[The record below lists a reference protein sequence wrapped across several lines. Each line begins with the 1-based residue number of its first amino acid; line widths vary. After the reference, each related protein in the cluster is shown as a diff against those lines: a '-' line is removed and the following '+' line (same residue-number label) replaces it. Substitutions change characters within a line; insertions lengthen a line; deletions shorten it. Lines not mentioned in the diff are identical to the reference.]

1 MRIIIT
7 GGTGL
12 IGTALSK
19 KLLEDGHEV
28 IILSRNPNR
37 SSVPTGVRV
46 EEWDAKTPDGWGS
59 LINADT
65 AIVNLAGAG
74 IADKRWS
81 DQRKKILHA
90 SRIDAGKAV
99 TAAIEAAEQKPKVLI
114 QSSAVG
120 FYGIHDDEK
129 LTEASSVGNDFLAK
143 LCEEWETSTTSVEA
157 MGIRRV
163 IIRTGVVMSADG
175 GAFPRMAMPFKLFVG
190 GPVGSGEQ
198 WLSWIHIDDEV
209 KAIQFLINNETT
221 NGIYN
226 LTAPNPHTNKQFSK
240 TIGKVLGR
248 PSFMPVPAFAMKI
261 LFGEMS
267 TVLLDGQRVLPSN
280 LESAGFTFDFPNLE
294 PALQN
299 LLGK

>member
-19 KLLEDGHEV
+19 KLLEDDHEV
-28 IILSRNPNR
+28 IILSRNPTASR
-37 SSVPTGVRV
+37 VPNGARV
-46 EEWDAKTPDGWGS
+46 EKWDAKTSDGWGS

-90 SRIDAGKAV
+90 SRIDVGKAI
-99 TAAIEAAEQKPKVLI
+99 TAAVEAAEQKPKVLI

-120 FYGIHDDEK
+120 YYGIHDDGQ

-143 LCEEWETSTTSVEA
+143 LCEEWEASTVSVEV
-157 MGIRRV
+157 MGVRRV
-163 IIRTGVVMSADG
+163 IIRTGVVMSTDG
-175 GAFPRMAMPFKLFVG
+175 GAFPRMAMPFKMFVG
-190 GPVGSGEQ
+190 GSIGSGKQ
-198 WLSWIHIDDEV
+198 WLSWIHIADEV
-209 KAIQFLINNETT
+209 KAIQFLINNESV

-226 LTAPNPHTNKQFSK
+226 LTAPNPHTNKQLSK
-240 TIGKVLGR
+240 IIGKVLGR
-248 PSFMPVPAFAMKI
+248 PSFMLVPAFVMKI

-280 LESAGFTFDFPNLE
+280 LESGGFTFKFPELE
-294 PALQN
+294 PALRD

>member
-19 KLLEDGHEV
+19 KLLEDDHEV
-28 IILSRNPNR
+28 IILSRNPTASR
-37 SSVPTGVRV
+37 VPNGARV
-46 EEWDAKTPDGWGS
+46 EKWDAKTSDGWGS

-90 SRIDAGKAV
+90 SRIDVGKAI
-99 TAAIEAAEQKPKVLI
+99 TAAVEAAEQKPKVLI

-120 FYGIHDDEK
+120 YYGIHDDGK

-143 LCEEWETSTTSVEA
+143 LCEEWEASTVSVEV
-157 MGIRRV
+157 MGVRRV
-163 IIRTGVVMSADG
+163 IIRTGVVMSTDG
-175 GAFPRMAMPFKLFVG
+175 GAFPRMAMPFKMFVG
-190 GPVGSGEQ
+190 GPIGSGKQ
-198 WLSWIHIDDEV
+198 WLSWIHIADEV
-209 KAIQFLINNETT
+209 KAIQFLINNENV

-226 LTAPNPHTNKQFSK
+226 LTAPNPHTNKQLSK
-240 TIGKVLGR
+240 IIGKVLGR
-248 PSFMPVPAFAMKI
+248 PSFMLVPAFVMKI

-280 LESAGFTFDFPNLE
+280 LESGGFTFKFPELE
-294 PALQN
+294 PALRD